1 MTAKLYTPQQ
11 LQQHFRGQHG
21 SDLSRIMAEDIFTRL
36 QDSKRPFPT
45 LLEVGAGT
53 GTLRGVLYPHYGQE
67 RYLSVDLSAAS
78 LGQCSGETLT
88 ANVEEDLP
96 LPNASFDL
104 VVSNMMLHWIN
115 DVPGTLIRLG
125 RLLKPDGLFMA
136 STLGAESFPELR
148 AAFAAAG
155 SEVPH
160 MIPLTDVRSAGMAL
174 QKVGF
179 AMPVV
184 DREMITLTYPTLSAL
199 WQELRDSGS
208 RNYHPARQK
217 GLTGKRQ
224 WLAMENHYRKE
235 FGTDDGRVKVT
246 LEVLY
251 LHGWRPHHS
260 QQKPLAPGSATVE
273 LAEVLKTI
281 PEKA

>member
-1 MTAKLYTPQQ
+1 MTSRLYTSQQ
-11 LQQHFRGQHG
+11 LKAHFRGQHG
-21 SDLSRIMAEDIFTRL
+21 SDLSRIMAEDLLTRL
-36 QDSKRPFPT
+36 QDTKRPFPT
-45 LLEVGAGT
+45 VLEVGAGT
-53 GTLRGVLYPHYGQE
+53 GTLRGVLHPQYGQE
-67 RYLSVDLSAAS
+67 RYVSVDISAAS
-78 LGQCSGETLT
+78 LAKCSGETLV
-88 ANVEEDLP
+88 ADVEEDLP
-96 LPNASFDL
+96 LPNSSFDA
-104 VVSNMMLHWIN
+104 VVSNMMLHWVN

-148 AAFAAAG
+148 ESFMAAG

-160 MIPLTDVRSAGMAL
+160 IIPLTDVRSAGMAL

-184 DREMITLTYPTLSAL
+184 DREMVTLTYPTVSDL

-208 RNYHPARQK
+208 HNFHPARQK

-224 WLAMENHYRKE
+224 WLVMENHYRKA
-235 FGTDDGRVKVT
+235 FSTADDRVKVT

-273 LAEVLKTI
+273 LKDVLKTI
-281 PEKA
+281 PPK